1 MASRVA
7 NEKISTNKYKGKKFS
22 PAFQRWREPRGR
34 SLLVV
39 LAAVV
44 NYVYLRNPFASNF
57 DKILA
62 TDEKN

>member
-44 NYVYLRNPFASNF
+44 NYVTYEIRLRKA
-57 DKILA
+57 
-62 TDEKN
+62 

>member
-1 MASRVA
+1 MRGGFFMASRVA

-44 NYVYLRNPFASNF
+44 NYVYLRNPFAKGLN
-57 DKILA
+57 D
-62 TDEKN
+62 